1 MYICIRVC
9 THFIF
14 IIIKYATTILSC
26 CMITPRFLHS
36 PMITR
41 NTNDQEIRSCHLKFT
56 NCDWMASQPN
66 KLWCTCITSN
76 NLSLQMVNYGL
87 LNRLINCKNLAFTC
101 PLTPKQAP
109 ERQIVFMSF
118 VFCLHWWQ
126 DVPCKHSLVL

>member
-1 MYICIRVC
+1 MQDLLYLIVLSFMLNIRQIKHHLCKYGSDILPCIIMLAIYMYMYICIRVC

-56 NCDWMASQPN
+56 NCDWMAPQPN

-76 NLSLQMVNYGL
+76 NLEYFQ
-87 LNRLINCKNLAFTC
+87 RAFTANGQFW
-101 PLTPKQAP
+101 P
-109 ERQIVFMSF
+109 S
-118 VFCLHWWQ
+118 
-126 DVPCKHSLVL
+126 